1 MIVMNAMIEMFEMIE
16 TFERIDKSRRF
27 DHHDRHDRLDL
38 VGTINDKKFLQSC
51 VRKVEKLV
59 HRNIQY
65 LLLNEEQEKP
75 YLRDKRDVFLIWKN
89 AE

>member
-1 MIVMNAMIEMFEMIE
+1 VVDQVIKCVGPVKRAYLAGDMAMGIE
-16 TFERIDKSRRF
+16 TPTLE
-27 DHHDRHDRLDL
+27 LVL
-38 VGTINDKKFLQSC
+38 VGTSIDKKFLQNC

-59 HRNIQY
+59 HRNIQC

-89 AE
+89 A

>member
-1 MIVMNAMIEMFEMIE
+1 VGPVKRAYLAGDMAMGLE
-16 TFERIDKSRRF
+16 THILE
-27 DHHDRHDRLDL
+27 LVL
-38 VGTINDKKFLQSC
+38 VGTIIDKKFLQTC
-51 VRKVEKLV
+51 IRKVEKLV
-59 HRNIQY
+59 HRNIQC